1 MFKTSSLFYAL
12 SHCMKPPFAI
22 QAFLKPKIEKLK
34 SIMHSAFMSIP
45 DSISFPKFYY
55 YHKYWCTLKLKWSIH
70 IKHINTG

>member
-12 SHCMKPPFAI
+12 SHFMKPPFAI
-22 QAFLKPKIEKLK
+22 QTFLNPKIEKLK

-55 YHKYWCTLKLKWSIH
+55 YHKYWCTLNLKWSIH
-70 IKHINTG
+70 INHINTG